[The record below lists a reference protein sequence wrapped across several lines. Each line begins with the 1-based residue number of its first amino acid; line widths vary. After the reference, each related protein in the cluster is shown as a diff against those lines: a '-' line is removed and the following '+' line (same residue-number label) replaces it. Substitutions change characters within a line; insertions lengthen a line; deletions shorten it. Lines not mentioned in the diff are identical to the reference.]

1 MKLVDKKCKNCGKV
15 YTDLFEVDNDIC
27 ECGSKLYRIFSFTRI
42 KPFQPGFYENFEYDP
57 IYIEDRKQFKQ
68 ECDKRGLVRVF

>member
-1 MKLVDKKCKNCGKV
+1 MKLIDKKCKNCGKV
-15 YTDLFEVDNDIC
+15 YTDLIEEDKDKC
-27 ECGSKLYRIFSFTRI
+27 GCGSKLYRIFSFTRI
-42 KPFQPGFYENFEYDP
+42 KPFQSGWYENFEYDP